1 MAFIYSIKTAVRGYH
16 IYKEIWNA
24 AIDET
29 ELPCGRE
36 IVNALDP
43 FAIAIKKAAP
53 TGNVTV
59 GHTPR
64 VISSVQLFG
73 VYSSRWDYSVCSE

>member
-1 MAFIYSIKTAVRGYH
+1 MFSIETVVRGYH
-16 IYKEIWNA
+16 IYEEIWNT
-24 AIDET
+24 AIDGT

-36 IVNALDP
+36 IVNAHDL
-43 FAIAIKKAAP
+43 FVIAIKKATP

-73 VYSSRWDYSVCSE
+73 FYSSRWDYSVCSE